1 MSTFLRNPPW
11 NNGAQVLH
19 GTRVY
24 LRPPQVG
31 DWAEWAQLRAES
43 RAFLTPWEPTWAP
56 DELTRNAFRRRL
68 RRYGRDAREGLGHAF
83 FVFRRADDHLLGGMT
98 LSNIRR
104 GVTQSCSLGY
114 WMGQRHAGQGYMTDA
129 VRAVLGFVFVELG
142 LHRLEAACLPSNER
156 SRGVLRRVGFREE
169 GLARQ
174 YLKIDGGWRDHVLFA
189 MLASDRRAAEE
200 AAD

>member
-11 NNGAQVLH
+11 TGGAQALQGRH
-19 GTRVY
+19 VY
-24 LRPPQVG
+24 LRPPQAG
-31 DWAEWAQLRAES
+31 DWADWAQVRAES

-68 RRYGRDAREGLGHAF
+68 RRYSRDAREGFGHAF
-83 FVFRRADDHLLGGMT
+83 FVFRRSDDQLMGGAT
-98 LSNIRR
+98 LSNVRR

-114 WMGQRHAGQGYMTDA
+114 WMGQHYAGQGYMSDA
-129 VRAVLGFVFVELG
+129 VRALLGFVFGELG

-156 SRGVLRRVGFREE
+156 SKAVLRRVGFTEE

-174 YLKIDGGWRDHVLFA
+174 YLKINGAWRDHLLFA
-189 MLASDRRAAEE
+189 MLSSDARSAGDAAN
-200 AAD
+200 